1 MPRPPW
7 RSKACRCR
15 CSLTAKRVKSSHL
28 YILLNTC
35 CLIVGEGTRLAIML
49 NALHL
54 QASPMVV
61 GVLGSLFSVL
71 PALTSV
77 ASGRWV
83 DRTGA
88 ARPMLYSALIVA
100 AGAAIAVAWREL
112 AALFLVSLLVGTFA
126 NVFFVT
132 TLQVLARD
140 PAPGARVRN
149 FSVLTTA
156 NSLGM
161 FLSPLA
167 VGAGIDRF
175 GFATTFLVLA
185 LLGLAPALYIGLGG
199 LRGRTGAA
207 GGRVAVSA
215 TEITADAGR
224 GPSAGATARRSTFEL
239 LRIPPLRWVYSIA
252 FACST
257 SILLYLF
264 LIPLYGVQR
273 GLSATWIGALMG
285 SFSLSMAVVRLV
297 APLLAL
303 LVPPWQLILVA
314 LGASGLM
321 LLALP
326 FIVNVWI
333 LLPMGIVL
341 GASLG
346 LSSPIILS
354 LLSEG
359 APPDRIGE
367 VLGLRMTMVNAI
379 LTGVPLVAGS
389 LGVLIGIAPVF
400 WVISTLLIGSCI
412 VARRQWHA
420 RRARPLWRAR

>member
-1 MPRPPW
+1 MLRMPW
-7 RSKACRCR
+7 RSRACCR
-15 CSLTAKRVKSSHL
+15 PCSLTATRVNSSHL

-35 CLIVGEGTRLAIML
+35 CLIVGEGTRLAISL

-54 QASPMVV
+54 HASPLLV

-71 PALTSV
+71 PALSSV
-77 ASGRWV
+77 AIGRWV
-83 DRTGA
+83 DRIGA
-88 ARPMLYSALIVA
+88 ARPMLYSALIVG

-112 AALFLVSLLVGTFA
+112 AALFVVSILVGTFA
-126 NVFFVT
+126 NVFFVA

-140 PAPGARVRN
+140 GAPGARVRN

-161 FLSPLA
+161 FISPLA
-167 VGAGIDRF
+167 VGAGIDQF
-175 GFATTFLVLA
+175 GYATTFLLLA

-199 LRGRTGAA
+199 LRGHAGAAGSRATGAA
-207 GGRVAVSA
+207 TGSNAA
-215 TEITADAGR
+215 TRKEL
-224 GPSAGATARRSTFEL
+224 PAGAEARHSTFDL
-239 LRIPPLRWVYSIA
+239 LRIPVLRWVYGIA
-252 FACST
+252 FACSA

-273 GLSATWIGALMG
+273 GLSASWIGVLMG
-285 SFSLSMAVVRLV
+285 SCSLSMALVRLV
-297 APLLAL
+297 APLLARL
-303 LVPPWQLILVA
+303 IPPWQLILAA
-314 LGASGLM
+314 LTVSGVM
-321 LLALP
+321 LLGVP
-326 FIVNVWI
+326 FIDNVWI
-333 LLPMGIVL
+333 LLPMSIIL

-359 APPDRIGE
+359 APPGRIGE

-400 WVISTLLIGSCI
+400 WVISALLIGSCF
-412 VARRQWHA
+412 VARRQWHV
-420 RRARPLWRAR
+420 RRPRPRTGT